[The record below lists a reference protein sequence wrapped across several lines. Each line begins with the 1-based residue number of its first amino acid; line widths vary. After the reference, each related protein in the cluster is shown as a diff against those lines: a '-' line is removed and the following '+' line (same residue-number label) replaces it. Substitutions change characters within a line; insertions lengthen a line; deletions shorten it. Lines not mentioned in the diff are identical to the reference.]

1 MLQWARY
8 TLALATVA
16 VPLAGC
22 GSELAVGPGD
32 SEPMAVT
39 VQTAAAVRTVDLG
52 ACGYLSA
59 PEGSTLVF
67 HAYARGAQVELDRQR
82 SMPVDQ
88 LVRCRTES

>member
-32 SEPMAVT
+32 SE
-39 VQTAAAVRTVDLG
+39 
-52 ACGYLSA
+52 